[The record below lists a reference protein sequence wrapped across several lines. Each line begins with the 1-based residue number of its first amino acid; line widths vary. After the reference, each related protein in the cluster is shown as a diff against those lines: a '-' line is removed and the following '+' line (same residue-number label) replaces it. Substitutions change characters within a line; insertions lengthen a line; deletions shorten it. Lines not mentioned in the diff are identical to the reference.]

1 MQQVRA
7 PPCREE
13 IVPTTKQTGLLVLH
27 PCLGVCQAIARGS
40 PGQRFGCKGHTTLR
54 VSSFGGGRGARLG
67 EPGHPSQRRLRPAQ
81 VAWVSGQVGGTRSPR
96 WPSTVTS
103 VNGAVTAPH
112 VQREPARCRTSS
124 SGGSAEHLPLPASDC
139 ACAAPSLRG
148 ARSNAGP
155 GERGPLPGRA
165 PAPRSWGTAG
175 RPSLSGPAEPVCFC
189 FPVRS
194 KGLLSPP
201 EGNLTAPVIPCPSGD
216 SVTFLGAAAQSRGSN

>member
-27 PCLGVCQAIARGS
+27 PCLGVCQAVARGS

-112 VQREPARCRTSS
+112 VQREPARGRTSS
-124 SGGSAEHLPLPASDC
+124 WCGSAEHLPLPASDC
-139 ACAAPSLRG
+139 ACAAPVCG
-148 ARSNAGP
+148 ALAPSQDQGSGGP
-155 GERGPLPGRA
+155 FRAALQRRVPGGPQAARHC
-165 PAPRSWGTAG
+165 PAPRS
-175 RPSLSGPAEPVCFC
+175 PSAFA
-189 FPVRS
+189 
-194 KGLLSPP
+194 SP
-201 EGNLTAPVIPCPSGD
+201 
-216 SVTFLGAAAQSRGSN
+216 